1 MGADIGI
8 GIIGAV
14 SALSGVVISQVF
26 SLWISHV
33 ERKHQSRM
41 LQREKYEELV
51 GHLHDALAWTGSEL
65 NKVKQGEQPEAFP
78 VAARRVYAL
87 TLLYF
92 SELKQEAFAFLRAS
106 EHLSGISGGLSIRKD
121 KVENAEAFHK
131 DMAEAGSKY
140 RDALHALED
149 KIEECAGK
157 YTRI

>member
-1 MGADIGI
+1 MAVEIGV
-8 GIIGAV
+8 GFIGAA

-65 NKVKQGEQPEAFP
+65 NKVKCGEQPESFP

-106 EHLSGISGGLSIRKD
+106 ENLSGISGELSIRKD
-121 KVENAEAFHK
+121 GVENAEAFHK
-131 DMAEAGSKY
+131 DMEEAGARF
-140 RDALHALED
+140 RDSLHELED
-149 KIEECAGK
+149 KIGQYAGK